1 MTAFSVPQS
10 AGHSRRHRQ
19 DRLELWFMTG
29 ERPGRHGH
37 RRSRHGRHGQAGFG
51 FGGPLGPGR
60 RAGRGD
66 IRAAILTLLAE
77 EPMHGY
83 QIIQVIS
90 ERSGG
95 NWTPSPGSVYPTL
108 QQLEDEGL
116 IEPAASESGRR
127 VFALTDAG
135 KEAQTADTT
144 PAPWEEAVEE
154 ADNDLVELRNLVH
167 QVLAATRQVAQAGT
181 QAQVKGAQDVLRT
194 ARKGIYKLL
203 AEDE

>member
-1 MTAFSVPQS
+1 MTAITVTE
-10 AGHSRRHRQ
+10 GRCRRDERGPHVF
-19 DRLELWFMTG
+19 FMTG
-29 ERPGRHGH
+29 DRPRRGRRRYGHGP
-37 RRSRHGRHGQAGFG
+37 GGG
-51 FGGPLGPGR
+51 FGGGFGHGR

-66 IRAAILTLLAE
+66 IRAAILALLAE

-181 QAQVKGAQDVLRT
+181 QAQIKGAQDVLRT